1 MADPVTQVEP
11 AAPQPAVEPAPQATP
26 EPVAPA
32 PDATVAPDAAE
43 PKPDRTFTQA
53 ELDDIIEKRLAKERR
68 KRSDLE
74 NRLRITEELHLRG
87 KAPDP
92 QHEPQQPKAGG
103 EPTREQYQDY
113 ESFLEARAEWRADQR
128 VEKRLSER
136 DQKQQEERQ
145 KETAAKQAAEF
156 QKRMKESSKGME
168 DFEDVMAEAVR
179 DPSQPVARLL
189 AEPLDAAENPA
200 AILYHLAKN
209 QDEAERI
216 AALPMARQAREI
228 WLLDAKIKSQP
239 QARPSRA
246 PAPLEPVGG
255 KAAVASE
262 EITGNE
268 TPEEFLR
275 KRNAQLRKKR
285 GG

>member
-1 MADPVTQVEP
+1 MAEDVVTAVPEP
-11 AAPQPAVEPAPQATP
+11 QATPAPAATP

-32 PDATVAPDAAE
+32 PDATAAPETGEA
-43 PKPDRTFTQA
+43 KPDRTFTQA
-53 ELDDIIEKRLAKERR
+53 ELDEIIEKRLAKERR
-68 KRSDLE
+68 KRADLE

-87 KAPDP
+87 KGPDP
-92 QHEPQQPKAGG
+92 QAAPSQPKPDG
-103 EPTREQYQDY
+103 EPIREHFQDY
-113 ESFLEARAEWRADQR
+113 ESFLEARAEWRASQA
-128 VEKRLSER
+128 VERTLSER
-136 DQKQQEERQ
+136 DKKQQEKQ
-145 KETAAKQAAEF
+145 QQETAAKQAAEF
-156 QKRMKESSKGME
+156 QKRMKESAKGME

-209 QDEAERI
+209 TDEAERI

-228 WLLDAKIKSQP
+228 WLLDQKLGKQP
-239 QARPSRA
+239 QARASRA

-255 KAAVASE
+255 KAAVATD

-268 TPEEFLR
+268 SPEEFMR
-275 KRNAQLRKKR
+275 KRNAQIRKRR